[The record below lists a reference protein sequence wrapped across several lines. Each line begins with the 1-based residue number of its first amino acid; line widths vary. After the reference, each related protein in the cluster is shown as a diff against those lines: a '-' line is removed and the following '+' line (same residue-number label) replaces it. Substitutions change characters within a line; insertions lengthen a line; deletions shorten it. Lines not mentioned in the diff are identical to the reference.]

1 MLAASVNAADVA
13 QAVQAFDRIFRDME
27 QVAWRL
33 SEECRTELLGDEA
46 TLYLEELVWLVK
58 KWMGIQGVMPSIKGI
73 AAQALKSLPWTPD
86 TFNPTIAFSADD
98 ERDTRE
104 QVATL
109 VKRMLDGGA
118 GREEYSLASKVL
130 HWLTPWRI
138 PVYDR
143 FVRETIGITGRADYA
158 YGEIVRWEF
167 AVIRRL
173 LPESTDWIG
182 DADPRSPLR
191 AIDEYLWWKGGGS
204 TGNAYVTPDPWAAVR
219 HLGLSP
225 KA

>member
-98 ERDTRE
+98 E
-104 QVATL
+104 
-109 VKRMLDGGA
+109 
-118 GREEYSLASKVL
+118 
-130 HWLTPWRI
+130 
-138 PVYDR
+138 
-143 FVRETIGITGRADYA
+143 
-158 YGEIVRWEF
+158 
-167 AVIRRL
+167 
-173 LPESTDWIG
+173 
-182 DADPRSPLR
+182 
-191 AIDEYLWWKGGGS
+191 
-204 TGNAYVTPDPWAAVR
+204 
-219 HLGLSP
+219 
-225 KA
+225 